1 AEHADDDREE
11 ESAGDVGGRRIP
23 LGELPPETI
32 PAIAS
37 SEPTDRSMPAVMM
50 VNVIPIAMMPMTDTC
65 RRISAALSQ
74 VRNSC
79 TRSEEREQREIDAVV
94 PQYGQAEGDPVG
106 AGGGVIR
113 HGAHP
118 RRARPEAPP
127 SPGCESPRQR
137 ACLRA

>member
-1 AEHADDDREE
+1 MTIRGLTPAPAITAPF
-11 ESAGDVGGRRIP
+11 SAPPSTPTTIGRRKAQAT
-23 LGELPPETI
+23 LAGVGSLWANCPETI

-79 TRSEEREQREIDAVV
+79 TRSEK
-94 PQYGQAEGDPVG
+94 
-106 AGGGVIR
+106 
-113 HGAHP
+113 
-118 RRARPEAPP
+118 
-127 SPGCESPRQR
+127 
-137 ACLRA
+137 